1 MFMKMGVLGR
11 AAGIALGATTAVA
24 SIALA
29 MAPSSSGATRS
40 VAPTSATAVSR
51 TTSAA
56 VPARVLKEGMS
67 GSDVLALQHRLY
79 GLHYWPGPRIDGK
92 FTHDTT
98 EAVWAFQAING
109 LTVDGQV
116 GPVTANA
123 LAHPRAYR
131 AQYPHAA
138 ATRIEVNIN
147 DNVQVLVFYKNNGI
161 ALISHVSSAGHYRFC
176 DSHGCQVATTPIG
189 TYRAHSF
196 IPGQVTVPLGVMWNP
211 VFFIGTSFAI
221 HGDTSVPKGPASHG
235 CVRIPL
241 NLSKTFH
248 AMITVS
254 YSNGTQIDIYNR
266 GGTQHS

>member
-1 MFMKMGVLGR
+1 MKIGVLGR
-11 AAGIALGATTAVA
+11 AAGLTLSAATVVA
-24 SIALA
+24 GIALA
-29 MAPSSSGATRS
+29 VAPASSAAARS
-40 VAPTSATAVSR
+40 VAPTSTTAVSR
-51 TTSAA
+51 TTSVA
-56 VPARVLKEGMS
+56 PRTMKEGMS
-67 GSDVLALQHRLY
+67 GSDVLALQHRLWT
-79 GLHYWPGPRIDGK
+79 LHYWPGPKIDGN

-109 LTVDGQV
+109 LTVDGAV
-116 GPVTANA
+116 GPGTANA
-123 LAHPRAYR
+123 LAHPRAYK

-147 DNVQVLVFYKNNGI
+147 DNVQVLVLYKNNSI

-176 DSHGCQVATTPIG
+176 DSHGCQIATTPQG

-196 IPGQVTVPLGVMWNP
+196 IAGKVTVPLGEMWNP

-221 HGDTSVPKGPASHG
+221 HGDTSVPKAPASHG

-248 AMITVS
+248 TMITIS
-254 YSNGTQIDIYNR
+254 YSSGTQIDIYDR
-266 GGTQHS
+266 SGTQHV

>member
-1 MFMKMGVLGR
+1 MKIRVLGR
-11 AAGIALGATTAVA
+11 AAGLALGAATAVA
-24 SIALA
+24 SVALA
-29 MAPSSSGATRS
+29 AAPASSAAARS
-40 VAPTSATAVSR
+40 VAPTSSTAVSR

-56 VPARVLKEGMS
+56 APRVMKEGMS
-67 GSDVLALQHRLY
+67 GKDVLALQHRLW
-79 GLHYWPGPRIDGK
+79 GLHYWTGVRIDGR

-116 GPVTANA
+116 GPVTARA

-147 DNVQVLVFYKNNGI
+147 DNVQVLVLYKNNGI
-161 ALISHVSSAGHYRFC
+161 TLISHISSAGHYRFC
-176 DSHGCQVATTPIG
+176 DSHGCQIATTPTG

-196 IPGQVTVPLGVMWNP
+196 IPGQVTVPLGVMVNP

-221 HGDTSVPKGPASHG
+221 HGDTSVPKGPVSHG

-248 AMITVS
+248 KMFTIS
-254 YSNGTQIDIYNR
+254 YHNGTQVDIYNR
-266 GGTQHS
+266 GGAQHS